1 MSLPATHHYID
12 AFMAAVPTTKQEAY
26 RQHATQMAPLY
37 KQHGAL
43 QVVSCWGEGGDDLPE
58 GKLTSMPMAVQCQAD
73 ETVVFSWVVWPSK
86 AVRDAGWAAIMADPR
101 TPKDMPFDGK
111 RLIHGGFVPLL
122 VV

>member
-58 GKLTSMPMAVQCQAD
+58 GKLTSMPMAVQCTAD
-73 ETVVFSWVVWPSK
+73 EAVVFSWVVWPSK

-122 VV
+122 VD

>member
-1 MSLPATHHYID
+1 MMTYVEGFVL
-12 AFMAAVPTTKQEAY
+12 AVPTANKEAY
-26 RQHATQMAPLY
+26 RKHAADAAPLFREF
-37 KQHGAL
+37 GVARM
-43 QVVSCWGEGGDDLPE
+43 VECWGDDIPE

-122 VV
+122 VD

>member
-1 MSLPATHHYID
+1 MSIPAPHHYID
-12 AFMAAVPTTKQEAY
+12 AFMAAVPTAKQAAY
-26 RQHATQMAPLY
+26 RQHVTEMAPLF

-43 QVVSCWGEGGDDLPE
+43 QVVECWGDDIPE

-86 AVRDAGWAAIMADPR
+86 TARDAGLAAIMADPR
-101 TPKDMPFDGK
+101 TPQDMPFDGK

-122 VV
+122 VD

>member
-26 RQHATQMAPLY
+26 CQHATQMAPLY

-73 ETVVFSWVVWPSK
+73 EAVVFSWVVWPSK
-86 AVRDAGWAAIMADPR
+86 ASRDAGWAAIMADPR

-122 VV
+122 VD

>member
-12 AFMAAVPTTKQEAY
+12 AFMAAVPTTKQAAY
-26 RQHATQMAPLY
+26 RQHVTEMAPLF

-43 QVVSCWGEGGDDLPE
+43 QVVECWGDDIPE

-122 VV
+122 VD